1 MPSHKLSELLN
12 ALPLPYRRTGGDP
25 EILEVVTDSRRVRPG
40 ALFVAYRGLQHD
52 KHAFIPD
59 ALARGASAVVGERP
73 REEVPIPESIPY
85 VEVPSGR
92 EALAWLCAAFWGF
105 PSRRLLL
112 IGVTGTDGKTTTV
125 NLIHSI
131 LTAAGRQAGMIS
143 TVNAVI
149 GDRVYDTGLHT
160 TTPEAPDVQR
170 YLAEMIEAGLTH
182 AVLET
187 TSEGLAQHRVTAC
200 DFDIAVLT
208 NLTHEH
214 LYFHGTWE
222 NYRAAKARLFE
233 MLKTSADKGF
243 PKTAVLNA
251 EDPSYDYFRRIPAD
265 RYLSYAL
272 ERPADLTV
280 EDLRFEPDR
289 TRFRLWTP
297 AGAISVETTLVG
309 AYNVA
314 NILAA
319 AGVGIALGLPLEAI
333 AEGVQRLRGIP
344 GRMER
349 IDEGQDFLAI
359 VDFAHTPNALEQ
371 ALKTARRMTSGQVI
385 VVFGSAGL
393 RDVQKRGMM
402 GRVAGRLADRIV
414 ITAEDPRTE
423 DLETILEAIAEGIR
437 AEGRVE
443 GMDFWHIPDRAEAIR
458 FAVGLARTGDLV
470 IACGKGHEAS
480 ICYGTVEYPW
490 DEREVMRAALRE
502 RLGKGRNL
510 ISPWCH
516 LRRAHGSPMPF
527 FERETP

>member
-1 MPSHKLSELLN
+1 MPSRRLSELLG
-12 ALPLPYRRTGGDP
+12 ALPLAYRHTGGDP
-25 EILEVVTDSRRVRPG
+25 EIHGVVTDSRQVQPG

-59 ALARGASAVVGERP
+59 ALARGAAAVVGERP
-73 REEVPIPESIPY
+73 RPEVPIPDSVPY

-92 EALAWLCAAFWGF
+92 EALAWLCAAFYDF
-105 PSRRLLL
+105 PSRRLIL

-125 NLIHSI
+125 NLVHSI
-131 LTAAGRQAGMIS
+131 LTAAGQRAGMIS

-149 GDRVYDTGLHT
+149 GDRVYDTGFHT
-160 TTPEAPDVQR
+160 TTPEAPQVQR
-170 YLAEMIEAGLTH
+170 YLAEMVEAGLTH

-208 NLTHEH
+208 NITHEH

-233 MLKTSADKGF
+233 MLQTSVDKGLPKTSI
-243 PKTAVLNA
+243 LNA
-251 EDPSYDYFRRIPAD
+251 EDPSFDYFRRIPAD

-272 ERPADLTV
+272 GKPADLTV
-280 EDLRFEPDR
+280 EDLHFGPDH
-289 TRFRLWTP
+289 TRFRLCTP
-297 AGAISVETTLVG
+297 AGAIPIETTLVG
-309 AYNVA
+309 EYNVA

-333 AEGVQRLRGIP
+333 AEGIRRLPRVP

-371 ALKTARRMTSGQVI
+371 ALRTARRMTSGRVI

-402 GRVAGRLADRIV
+402 GHVAGRLADLIV

-423 DLETILEAIAEGIR
+423 DLDAILEAIAEGVR
-437 AEGRVE
+437 AEGRTE
-443 GMDFWHIPDRAEAIR
+443 GVDFWRIPDRAEAIR
-458 FAVGLARTGDLV
+458 FAVELAQPGDLV
-470 IACGKGHEAS
+470 IACGKGHEPS
-480 ICYGTVEYPW
+480 MCYGTVEYPW

-502 RLGKGRNL
+502 RMGKGRGL
-510 ISPWCH
+510 IDPWRH
-516 LRRAHGSPMPF
+516 LRRALGSGGDALGL
-527 FERETP
+527 ETR

>member
-1 MPSHKLSELLN
+1 MPSRKLSDLLS
-12 ALPLPYRRTGGDP
+12 ALPFPYRHTGGDP
-25 EILEVVTDSRRVRPG
+25 EIHDVVTDSRQAQPG
-40 ALFVAYRGLQHD
+40 ALFVAYQGLQHD

-59 ALARGASAVVGERP
+59 ALARGAVAVVGERP
-73 REEVPIPESIPY
+73 RQEVPLPDHVSY

-92 EALAWLCAAFWGF
+92 ESLAWLCAAFRDF
-105 PSRRLLL
+105 PSRRLIL

-125 NLIHSI
+125 NLSYSI
-131 LTAAGRQAGMIS
+131 MKAAGLQAGMIS

-149 GDRVYDTGLHT
+149 GDRVYDTGFHT
-160 TTPEAPDVQR
+160 TTPEAPEVQR
-170 YLAEMIEAGLTH
+170 YLAEMVEAGLTH

-208 NLTHEH
+208 NVTHEH

-233 MLKTSADKGF
+233 MLKASIDKGL

-251 EDPSYDYFRRIPAD
+251 EDPSFDYFRRIPAD

-272 ERPADLTV
+272 RKPADLTV
-280 EDLRFEPDR
+280 EDLRFEPAY
-289 TRFRLWTP
+289 TRFRLCTP
-297 AGAISVETTLVG
+297 AGSIRVETTLVG
-309 AYNVA
+309 EYNVA

-319 AGVGIALGLPLEAI
+319 AGVGIALGLPVEVI
-333 AEGVQRLRGIP
+333 AEGVRRLPGVP

-359 VDFAHTPNALEQ
+359 VDFAHTPNALKQ
-371 ALKTARRMTSGQVI
+371 ALRTARRMTSGRVI

-393 RDVQKRGMM
+393 RDMQKRGMM
-402 GRVAGRLADRIV
+402 GHVAGRLADLIV

-423 DLETILEAIAEGIR
+423 DLEAIMEAIAEGVR

-443 GMDFWHIPDRAEAIR
+443 GIDFWRIPDRAEAIR
-458 FAVGLARTGDLV
+458 FAVGLARPGDLV
-470 IACGKGHEAS
+470 IACGKGHEPS
-480 ICYGTVEYPW
+480 MCYGTVEYPW

-502 RLGKGRNL
+502 RLGKGRDL
-510 ISPWCH
+510 IRPWCH
-516 LRRAHGSPMPF
+516 LHRAHGSDRPVS
-527 FERETP
+527 E

>member
-1 MPSHKLSELLN
+1 MPPRQLSELLQ
-12 ALPLPYRRTGGDP
+12 ALPFPYRHSGGDP
-25 EILEVVTDSRRVRPG
+25 EIHEVITDSRQARPG
-40 ALFVAYRGLQHD
+40 ALFVAYQGLQND

-59 ALARGASAVVGERP
+59 ALARGAVAVVGERP
-73 REEVPIPESIPY
+73 REEIPLPDDLPY
-85 VEVPSGR
+85 VEVPDGR

-105 PSRRLLL
+105 PSRRLTL

-131 LTAAGRQAGMIS
+131 LTAAGRRAGMIS

-149 GDRVYDTGLHT
+149 GDRIYDTGFHT
-160 TTPEAPDVQR
+160 TTPEAPEVQR
-170 YLAEMIEAGLTH
+170 YLAEMVEAGLTH

-200 DFDIAVLT
+200 DFDVAVLT
-208 NLTHEH
+208 NITHEH
-214 LYFHGTWE
+214 LNFHGTWE

-233 MLKTSADKGF
+233 MLKTSADKGL

-251 EDPSYDYFRRIPAD
+251 EDPSFDYFRRIPAD

-272 ERPADLTV
+272 GKPADLTV

-289 TRFRLWTP
+289 TRFRLRTP
-297 AGAISVETTLVG
+297 VGTIPVETALVG
-309 AYNVA
+309 EYNVA

-319 AGVGIALGLPLEAI
+319 AGAAIALGIPLEAI
-333 AEGVQRLRGIP
+333 AEGVRRLQGIP

-371 ALKTARRMTSGQVI
+371 ALRVARRMTSGRVI

-402 GRVAGRLADRIV
+402 GRVAGRLADLIV

-423 DLETILEAIAEGIR
+423 DLEGILEAIADGVR
-437 AEGRVE
+437 AEGRME
-443 GMDFWHIPDRAEAIR
+443 GVDFWRIPDRAEAIR
-458 FAVGLARTGDLV
+458 FAVELAQPGDLV
-470 IACGKGHEAS
+470 IACGKGHEPS
-480 ICYGTVEYPW
+480 MCYGTVEYPW

-510 ISPWCH
+510 IDAWRYLWHPRH
-516 LRRAHGSPMPF
+516 P
-527 FERETP
+527 

>member
-1 MPSHKLSELLN
+1 MPGRRLSDLLQ
-12 ALPLPYRRTGGDP
+12 ALPFPYQRFGPDP
-25 EILEVVTDSRRVRPG
+25 EIGDVVTDSRKVRPG

-59 ALARGASAVVGERP
+59 ALARGAVAVAGERSP
-73 REEVPIPESIPY
+73 GELPLPEGFPY
-85 VEVPSGR
+85 VRVPNGR
-92 EALAWLCAAFWGF
+92 EALAWLSAAFHGF
-105 PSRRLLL
+105 PSRRLIL

-131 LTAAGRQAGMIS
+131 LTTAGRRAGMIS

-160 TTPEAPDVQR
+160 TTPEAPEVQR
-170 YLAEMIEAGLTH
+170 YLAEMVAAGLTH

-187 TSEGLAQHRVTAC
+187 TSEGLAQGRVSAC

-214 LYFHGTWE
+214 LNFHGTWE

-233 MLKTSADKGF
+233 MLRGSADKGI
-243 PKTAVLNA
+243 PKTSVLNA
-251 EDPSYDYFRRIPAD
+251 EDPSFDYFRRIPAD

-272 ERPADLTV
+272 GRAADVTA
-280 EDLRFEPDR
+280 EDVRFEPDR
-289 TRFRLWTP
+289 TRFRARTP
-297 AGAISVETTLVG
+297 RGVIPVETALVG
-309 AYNVA
+309 EYNVA

-319 AGVGIALGLPLEAI
+319 IAVGIALDLPFEAI
-333 AEGVQRLRGIP
+333 VEGIRRLPGIP

-349 IDEGQDFLAI
+349 IDEGQAFLAI

-371 ALKTARRMTSGQVI
+371 ALRTVRRMTRGRVI

-423 DLETILEAIAEGIR
+423 DLEAIMAAIAEGVR

-443 GMDFWHIPDRAEAIR
+443 GVDFWRIPDRAEAIR
-458 FAVGLARTGDLV
+458 FAVALAEPGDAV
-470 IACGKGHEAS
+470 IACGKGHEQS
-480 ICYGTVEYPW
+480 MCYGTVEYPW
-490 DEREVMRAALRE
+490 DEREVMRAAIRE
-502 RLGKGRNL
+502 RLGKGQGL
-510 ISPWCH
+510 LEPWCH
-516 LRRAHGSPMPF
+516 LRRRQGDGASSG
-527 FERETP
+527 

>member
-1 MPSHKLSELLN
+1 MPPRRLSELLQ
-12 ALPLPYRRTGGDP
+12 ALPFPYRHSGGDP
-25 EILEVVTDSRRVRPG
+25 EIHEVVTDSRQARPG
-40 ALFVAYRGLQHD
+40 ALFVAYQGLQHD
-52 KHAFIPD
+52 KHTFIPD
-59 ALARGASAVVGERP
+59 ALARGAVAVVGERP
-73 REEVPIPESIPY
+73 REEIPLPDDLPY
-85 VEVPSGR
+85 VEVSNGR
-92 EALAWLCAAFWGF
+92 EALAWLCAAFRGF
-105 PSRRLLL
+105 PSRQLLL

-131 LTAAGRQAGMIS
+131 LTAAGHRAGMIS

-149 GDRVYDTGLHT
+149 GDRIYDTGLHT

-170 YLAEMIEAGLTH
+170 YLAEMVEAGLTH

-200 DFDIAVLT
+200 DFDVAVLT
-208 NLTHEH
+208 NITHEH

-233 MLKTSADKGF
+233 MLKISADKGL

-251 EDPSYDYFRRIPAD
+251 EDPSFDYFRRIPAD

-272 ERPADLTV
+272 GKPADLTV

-289 TRFRLWTP
+289 TRFRLRTP
-297 AGAISVETTLVG
+297 IGMIPVETALVG
-309 AYNVA
+309 EYNVA

-319 AGVGIALGLPLEAI
+319 AGAAIALGIPLEAI
-333 AEGVQRLRGIP
+333 AEGVRRLQGIP

-371 ALKTARRMTSGQVI
+371 ALRAARRMTSGRVI

-402 GRVAGRLADRIV
+402 GRVAGRLADLIV

-423 DLETILEAIAEGIR
+423 DLESILEAIAEGVR
-437 AEGRVE
+437 AEGRME
-443 GMDFWHIPDRAEAIR
+443 GVDFWRIPDRAEAIR
-458 FAVGLARTGDLV
+458 FAVDLAQPGDLV
-470 IACGKGHEAS
+470 IACGKGHEPS
-480 ICYGTVEYPW
+480 MCYGTVEYPW

-502 RLGKGRNL
+502 RLGKGRHL
-510 ISPWCH
+510 IDAWRY
-516 LRRAHGSPMPF
+516 LTR
-527 FERETP
+527 